1 MAASTFN
8 AIQYD
13 ADHFVESVGAI
24 AINVSTREVCLVHY
38 EKRDEWLLAK
48 GRRNAGE
55 SRQTAAVR
63 EFNEET
69 GFTCHLMPLTMST
82 RAPPAV
88 EVGDTPD
95 EPRVHHEATE
105 PFMLTC
111 RQLEEGKDVKL
122 IWWYIAAIDETAEVE
137 RGETQFRAQ
146 LVGFSEATG
155 LLTFEQDR
163 EILRKAIAIFEASQP
178 HSATS

>member
-8 AIQYD
+8 ATQYD
-13 ADHFVESVGAI
+13 AEHFIESVGAI
-24 AINVSTREVCLVHY
+24 AIKVSTREVCLIHY

-55 SRQTAAVR
+55 SRHTAAVR
-63 EFNEET
+63 EFQEET
-69 GFTCHLMPLTMST
+69 GFACHLMPLTMTT
-82 RAPPAV
+82 RAPPAM
-88 EVGDTPD
+88 EDGDTPD
-95 EPRVHHEATE
+95 EPRAHCGATE

-111 RQLEEGKDVKL
+111 RQLKDGKDVKL

-137 RGETQFRAQ
+137 GGETQFRAQ
-146 LVGFSEATG
+146 LVGFSEATN

-163 EILRKAIAIFEASQP
+163 EILRKAVAIFEGSYQS
-178 HSATS
+178 SAT

>member
-8 AIQYD
+8 ATQYD
-13 ADHFVESVGAI
+13 AEHFVESVGAI
-24 AINVSTREVCLVHY
+24 AIKVSTREVCLIHY

-55 SRQTAAVR
+55 SRHAAAVR
-63 EFNEET
+63 EFQEET
-69 GFTCHLMPLTMST
+69 GFSCHLMPLTMTT

-88 EVGDTPD
+88 EVGGTPD

-105 PFMLTC
+105 PFMLAF
-111 RQLEEGKDVKL
+111 RQLKEGNNVKL
-122 IWWYIAAIDETAEVE
+122 IWWYIAAIDETADVQ

-146 LVGFSEATG
+146 LVDFDEATV

-163 EILRKAIAIFEASQP
+163 EIVRKAIAIVEGSQSHP
-178 HSATS
+178 ATA